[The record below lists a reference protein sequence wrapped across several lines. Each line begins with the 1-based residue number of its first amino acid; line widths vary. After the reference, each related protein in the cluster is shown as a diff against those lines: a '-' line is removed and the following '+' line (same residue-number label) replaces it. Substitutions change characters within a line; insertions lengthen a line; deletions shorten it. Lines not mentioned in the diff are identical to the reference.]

1 MIRLHRVPAL
11 AAALF
16 LQVAPL
22 IRTAEPVAAAVLQ
35 PLAILFRWAAG
46 VAALAGSVHAVS
58 GATGLISASSVDGTR
73 GQTLVYRAQI
83 ISDEHGIPESYSA
96 TGLPPGLAITALG
109 PLRGTVQGIPADAG
123 NFDARIT
130 GWKTRV
136 PGAGEFFYTATV
148 RFEIADSG
156 PTVVT
161 PPASQVVAVGSRVE
175 LSVVVEGTDLTYQW
189 IHNDIEVPEGTA
201 NPLVLDP
208 VTKDHIGTYRVR
220 VSNPGGATSSSP
232 AELAVLDPPAIIQS
246 PTGGTFTDGSVVTLA
261 VTASGDAPLAFQ
273 WFLGPDPIPD
283 ATSDS
288 LTLDPIRPVQEGSY
302 TVTVSNVVGS
312 ATSDPAVVIVGSAP
326 RPPSIVGMRVPPTLH
341 TGEAARLEVTVES
354 PVAVSGY
361 QWRDSTGP
369 ISGAVGAVLELPPF
383 VGPGSSEF
391 DVVISANGVST
402 TSAPVRIT
410 VVGPLILASPERIP
424 GGLSLRFVA
433 VPGRRYQ
440 LESNPGLD
448 PATWTPV
455 ADPFVPGNPEGI
467 TQVPLESDDG
477 RLLRLR
483 ALAE

>member
-58 GATGLISASSVDGTR
+58 GATGLISAPSVDGTK

-83 ISDEHGIPESYSA
+83 VSDDHGIPESYSA

-109 PLRGTVQGIPADAG
+109 PLRGTVQGIPAGAG
-123 NFDARIT
+123 SFNAQIT

-136 PGAGEFFYTATV
+136 PGEADSFTATV
-148 RFEIADSG
+148 RFLIADAG
-156 PTVVT
+156 PTIVT
-161 PPASQVVAVGSRVE
+161 PPASQVVAVGTRVE
-175 LSVVVEGTDLTYQW
+175 LSVVAEGADLTYQW
-189 IHNDIEVPEGTA
+189 INDDIEVPDGTA

-208 VTKDHIGTYRVR
+208 VTKDHVGTYRVR
-220 VSNPGGATSSSP
+220 VSNAGGTTSSGP
-232 AELAVLDPPAIIQS
+232 AELAVLDPPVIIQS
-246 PTGGTFTDGSVVTLA
+246 PTGGTFTDGSAVTLA
-261 VTASGDAPLAFQ
+261 VTVSGDAPLAFQ

-312 ATSDPAVVIVGSAP
+312 ATSDPAVVIVGSVP

-341 TGEAARLEVTVES
+341 TGEAARIEVTVES
-354 PVAVSGY
+354 PAAVSGY

-383 VGPGSSEF
+383 VGPGSSEY

-448 PATWTPV
+448 PAAWTPV

-467 TQVPLESDDG
+467 TQVPLESDAG